1 MKTTGIVRKID
12 SLGRIV
18 LPIEIRRALD
28 IEVKDPVE
36 IFVSDEYI
44 IFKKY
49 QSNCLLCGEHSS
61 TLKEYKGKLICTECI
76 EKLINRV

>member
-36 IFVSDEYI
+36 IFVSDEHI
-44 IFKKY
+44 ILGEY
-49 QSNCLLCGEHSS
+49 HTSCLLCDEHGS
-61 TLKEYKGKLICTECI
+61 TLKEYKGKHICTECI